1 MRNQVSLPQRKYPAK
16 LLFLGEYSVLSGS
29 DALALPFRRFSG
41 VWVQG
46 DDTLTGQEKVLEPFI
61 KYLDKLFDSD
71 DQEAFLDLTKMKRA
85 FEEGWRLKSS
95 IPVGVGLGS
104 SGMLCAAVYDAF
116 ATKKN
121 SEPGQTHRMLQKM
134 EAFFHG
140 RSSGMDPLVS
150 FLENPVLLQDKK
162 TLIPKIHDT
171 IENPPFFTGLLDSK
185 IKRNTAALVPLYR
198 KKVNEPESELVLKND
213 YIPSVNR
220 AISAYL
226 NHQPEN
232 LWLELRQISLFQYEF
247 FEPMIPEGIR
257 GIWQRGM
264 LDETYYLKL
273 CGAGGG
279 GYFYVFS
286 KKEETVK
293 ELPNV
298 TAIVEDLFISKT
310 HQ

>member
-1 MRNQVSLPQRKYPAK
+1 MQNQLSLPRRKYPAK

-29 DALALPFRRFSG
+29 DALALPFHRFSG
-41 VWVQG
+41 AWVRG

-61 KYLDKLFDSD
+61 QYLEKLFASD
-71 DQEAFLDLTKMKRA
+71 EQEAFLDLEKMKRA
-85 FEEGWRLKSS
+85 FEAGWRLKSS

-104 SGMLCAAVYDAF
+104 SGMLCASVYDAF
-116 ATKKN
+116 ANKKPT
-121 SEPGQTHRMLQKM
+121 SPEETHQMLQKM

-140 RSSGMDPLVS
+140 SSSGMDPLVS
-150 FLENPVLLQDKK
+150 YLEKAVLLQDGK
-162 TLIPKIHDT
+162 TLIPEIYGSVG
-171 IENPPFFTGLLDSK
+171 NPPFFTGLLDSQ

-232 LWLELRQISLFQYEF
+232 LWLELRQLSLFQYEF

-257 GIWQRGM
+257 EIWQRGM
-264 LDETYYLKL
+264 LDESFYLKL

-286 KKEETVK
+286 KKEEMVK
-293 ELPNV
+293 DLPNV
-298 TAIVEDLFISKT
+298 ISIAGDLFISKT
-310 HQ
+310 DE